1 MYYHLVE
8 NCSGMQNASAHSVAT
23 ANADGKLPC
32 PSCFGESVSWVHLT
46 DGALT
51 VYSSSEEVNAEIA
64 ISSINNH

>member
-1 MYYHLVE
+1 
-8 NCSGMQNASAHSVAT
+8 MQNASAHSIST
-23 ANADGKLPC
+23 ANADGKKPC
-32 PSCFGESVSWVHLT
+32 PSCFGESVSWVQLY